1 RELRVELAS
10 VLLRLERDPR
20 EGFALL
26 GRVLAEEP
34 RHPGALSVLETIVEE
49 EEGRRK
55 VEAARL
61 LAPLSLAGREVSQA
75 RGSLE
80 LPALARFAAG
90 GARRPPRRDRAL
102 RRRAGI
108 AQAAEPGAGAGSR
121 GDRRRGDGASRLP
134 RSPLDRPGRPR
145 SSGGR
150 GSPARALAG
159 CGRLRG

>member
-1 RELRVELAS
+1 LAALCEARIAYLEGRGAAREARELRVELAS

-61 LAPLSLAGREVSQA
+61 LAPIYLEEREFSQA
-75 RGSLE
+75 VRTLE
-80 LPALARFAAG
+80 ILALAEEDPAER
-90 GARRPPRRDRAL
+90 ARLYQIGRASC
-102 RRRAGI
+102 RASEW
-108 AQAAEPGAGAGSR
+108 QGAGA
-121 GDRRRGDGASRLP
+121 
-134 RSPLDRPGRPR
+134 
-145 SSGGR
+145 
-150 GSPARALAG
+150 
-159 CGRLRG
+159 